1 MTHSALSSGRW
12 PISPAWRRTISP
24 PCPTSRSLP
33 TISLPKSLGEPIS
46 AMPPRSTSRAF
57 ILGSAPPASI
67 SLLSLS
73 MISTGVFLGAPTM
86 RRRTYD
92 VERFWFGERLP
103 SPQRQADDLILW
115 VGVGLLRFLV
125 ALALD

>member
-1 MTHSALSSGRW
+1 
-12 PISPAWRRTISP
+12 
-24 PCPTSRSLP
+24 
-33 TISLPKSLGEPIS
+33 
-46 AMPPRSTSRAF
+46 
-57 ILGSAPPASI
+57 
-67 SLLSLS
+67 